1 MINLILILILFQLSL
16 CENNDDTKSF
26 LERFNG
32 ISWEIENSDD
42 GFRLIDSDEVLMFSS
57 GTSFYN
63 TAVTDQAQSDKEL
76 TGFWPCKSF
85 VEGDNFWI
93 GNTKYNFKI
102 LENNFNEFVYEYR
115 IEDELIGQYKY
126 TSEGENLRCLFQ
138 SNFKVS
144 AIPSNYESL
153 PLIIQNFLLKL
164 AKSIHQVKI
173 SLVSFNCT
181 KNIFLITRIKKLTF

>member
-1 MINLILILILFQLSL
+1 MIKLIFILILFQLSL

-138 SNFKVS
+138 SNFKVLS
-144 AIPSNYESL
+144 ATLIKSNEL
-153 PLIIQNFLLKL
+153 FTDLC
-164 AKSIHQVKI
+164 ADG
-173 SLVSFNCT
+173 
-181 KNIFLITRIKKLTF
+181 